1 MINQTN
7 TSRTASLVNNQQQH
21 SQVSKP
27 LLLIMEQN
35 QMIYLFRYLLSLA
48 HFWPILMIGYFS
60 FGYFLPWLFSGL
72 AIFSLGYFL
81 LRLFPYLAIFCLGY
95 FLFGYSI
102 SQPFK

>member
-35 QMIYLFRYLLSLA
+35 QMIYLFRYLMSN
-48 HFWPILMIGYFS
+48 LMSSFFS
-60 FGYFLPWLFSGL
+60 FEHKEKMEMY
-72 AIFSLGYFL
+72 
-81 LRLFPYLAIFCLGY
+81 
-95 FLFGYSI
+95 
-102 SQPFK
+102 K